1 MMKKLKKPYKILLF
15 LSIGLL
21 VFFLFWR
28 ASGYV
33 GITPIMAMR
42 QLEREHLVNDTK
54 VILSEDV
61 PTEIGSAIYRN
72 VLTMNDEY
80 LYYCEMSGDH
90 ILYWGTYFGRWH
102 PSSPLRYS
110 PRTTPI
116 THILGNWQAQHYD
129 EIKYAFSIP
138 LFILPEDETLVWDEA
153 HATLDFDFRN
163 EVPEW
168 NCLFRYTAQ
177 AERSTSGLTKL
188 FFRENTHQIID
199 GTPTGKASALRI
211 WEYLFRNQ
219 GTKTPITLTIT
230 LYDNGTQVHT
240 ESHDLSGGR

>member
-1 MMKKLKKPYKILLF
+1 MMKKLKKTYKILLF

-33 GITPIMAMR
+33 GITPIMAMH

-90 ILYWGTYFGRWH
+90 ILYWGTYFGRWY
-102 PSSPLRYS
+102 PSSPLWHS

-129 EIKYAFSIP
+129 EVKYVFSFLSLSYPKMKPSSGTKLVPP
-138 LFILPEDETLVWDEA
+138 LILISATKSPNGTASFVILPRPNA
-153 HATLDFDFRN
+153 
-163 EVPEW
+163 
-168 NCLFRYTAQ
+168 
-177 AERSTSGLTKL
+177 
-188 FFRENTHQIID
+188 
-199 GTPTGKASALRI
+199 
-211 WEYLFRNQ
+211 
-219 GTKTPITLTIT
+219 
-230 LYDNGTQVHT
+230 VHP
-240 ESHDLSGGR
+240 G